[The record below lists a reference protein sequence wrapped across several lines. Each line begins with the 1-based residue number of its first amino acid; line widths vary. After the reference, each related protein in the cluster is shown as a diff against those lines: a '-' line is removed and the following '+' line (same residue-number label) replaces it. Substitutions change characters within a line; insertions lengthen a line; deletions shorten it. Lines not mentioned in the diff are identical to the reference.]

1 MATELKSNTL
11 NFENTSIK
19 EVDGKL
25 DVLPVGFVY
34 IQFPK
39 QKAPSEMFAGQW
51 DNISNLYPGYF
62 FRSEGG
68 DASTFS
74 ESDVNVQEEG
84 LPNIEG
90 RVWSS
95 IFWKDFIGNQNG
107 AFNTSLENSDW
118 AERKITSSQQFR
130 SGVWV
135 NFDASKSN
143 SIYGNSEHVTPVNTA
158 IRIWVRSS

>member
-68 DASTFS
+68 NASTFS
-74 ESDVNVQEEG
+74 ESDVVVQNEG
-84 LPNIEG
+84 LPNVTG
-90 RVWSS
+90 YFGTGNSS
-95 IFWKDFIGNQNG
+95 AYIFNKFSNPFYGING
-107 AFNTSLENSDW
+107 SREHPPA
-118 AERKITSSQQFR
+118 
-130 SGVWV
+130 SGAGTYDYYQHVQM
-135 NFDASKSN
+135 DLSRSN
-143 SIYGNSEHVTPVNTA
+143 SIYGNSEHVTPINTA